1 MALVTGHIGINVT
14 DLQRSSAFY
23 ANALGLQHIGGS
35 TEGGQKFAFL
45 GDGTRLLL
53 TLWEQ
58 SSGQFSATTPGLHH
72 LAFSVDSM
80 DEVRAAESRLR
91 SAGAKFIYNGA
102 VAHAEGRDSGGIFF
116 EDPDGTRLE
125 ISTSTG
131 AGKLQAP
138 TGAAPSCGF
147 F

>member
-14 DLQRSSAFY
+14 DLQRSSSFY

-35 TEGGQKFAFL
+35 AEGDQKFAFL

-58 SSGQFSATTPGLHH
+58 SSATTPGLHH

-80 DEVRAAESRLR
+80 DEVRAAETRLR
-91 SAGAKFIYNGA
+91 AAGAKFIYSGA

-131 AGKLQAP
+131 ASALQAP